1 MKTPAQ
7 LPSHFFSGTALALA
21 AIVVVT
27 LGISCSQTP
36 QVAPPPTPQV
46 APPPTPKTKLSYTCK
61 DRPITVDKGFAKGVD
76 KETVVVCGGYS
87 VSWKGNN
94 PKDSW
99 EVDFTTSPFVNGET
113 VIKNGSPNPSPVVAT
128 VDDTAFKYSVI
139 TSDGIKHDPQIIIMG
154 GGS

>member
-1 MKTPAQ
+1 MKALAQ
-7 LPSHFFSGTALALA
+7 LPSHLSFRNTLELTALVAVA
-21 AIVVVT
+21 MVVT
-27 LGISCSQTP
+27 ACSSSVEPNVQ
-36 QVAPPPTPQV
+36 PPATTRMK
-46 APPPTPKTKLSYTCK
+46 AYSCK
-61 DRPITVDKGFAKGVD
+61 DRPITVDKGFSKGVD

>member
-21 AIVVVT
+21 AIFVVT
-27 LGISCSQTP
+27 LGISCSQPQTP
-36 QVAPPPTPQV
+36 QVTPQ
-46 APPPTPKTKLSYTCK
+46 PGKTSAYTCK
-61 DRPITVDKGFAKGVD
+61 DRPITVDKGFSKGVD